1 MHLCKLRKKCLLDLP
16 KIHCVSCVISIQQ
29 KIQDQNNLITMQRA
43 CSFLLFRRVPFPF
56 HYRMGSF
63 QPLLRHEGIC
73 VPNSHLHVPCCR
85 YAADSDKG
93 ILQRFKIYVGL
104 GKLSKSISRS
114 VGYKLYESLEE
125 HVNHNVFF
133 KYLKMEDTFHSW
145 FIVRG
150 LHVWMLM
157 VRLMN
162 EGDNGRLVRNA
173 LVEAMWEDVEFKSKQ
188 IGETAASVRRK
199 QVQVLV
205 DEFQA
210 SLFAYDEGLLSS
222 DQVLAGAIWRNLM
235 LQQDFDPRHLDILVD
250 YVRENIAILDR
261 TKYDDIYH
269 NGKVNWTKIRL

>member
-1 MHLCKLRKKCLLDLP
+1 
-16 KIHCVSCVISIQQ
+16 
-29 KIQDQNNLITMQRA
+29 MQRA
-43 CSFLLFRRVPFPF
+43 CSFLFFRRVPFPF
-56 HYRMGSF
+56 QYQIGSF
-63 QPLLRHEGIC
+63 QPLFRYEGIC
-73 VPNSHLHVPCCR
+73 APKSHLHLPCCR

-93 ILQRFKIYVGL
+93 ILQRFKRYVGL

-125 HVNHNVFF
+125 HVNHDVFF
-133 KYLKMEDTFHSW
+133 KQLKMEDTFHSW
-145 FIVRG
+145 FIVRS

-173 LVEAMWEDVEFKSKQ
+173 LVEAMWEDVEFKSKK

-199 QVQVLV
+199 QVQILV

-210 SLFAYDEGLLSS
+210 SLFAYDEGLLSN

-235 LQQDFDPRHLDILVD
+235 LQRDFDPRHLDILVD

-261 TKYDDIYH
+261 TKYEDIFD
-269 NGKVNWTKIRL
+269 NRRVNWAKIRL